1 MATTIFTPSM
11 LRNGT
16 RGVPEIP
23 AGAVGETKFVMEVT
37 IPSDGYA
44 ITLFM
49 NTTGGGGGFGNN
61 YNVDWGDGNTDSGN
75 TGDVSHTYD
84 TGTYDIKVDGVWAP
98 HLYTNVALRSVVTK
112 LKNWGKD
119 TTTFTAFG
127 ETFRNFTNMEYE
139 DTDYP
144 TLSLGVVPTADAN
157 YTFLSVPTNT
167 FTGVLDISNWDYSG
181 LTFRLY
187 SPFGSSFQS
196 AAGLTWVGKTINASS
211 VQQFASTFSNGLAD
225 GEGDININN
234 ITWTNN
240 SSFFSFLQ
248 QAKGINNINNWTL
261 RNSGAISM
269 KRFIYNAHMKKGV
282 TTLDLS
288 GWSNTANITDMQDAF
303 RNIGFHDSGGA
314 QTTGILDLTGWDFT
328 GVTTFYFCFYF
339 SKFTEI
345 RGLSGLNTIT
355 AANLTGNNCA
365 YMFSLTQNLSFDTY
379 DFPATGFF
387 NNLGNCTNFTAMFQQ
402 CGYNRGVGNYGKA
415 PNGIAGLDSSGAT
428 NLGSMFYRARFD
440 TPIDI
445 SSWDLSS
452 ITAMANTFRETK
464 GTTTLD
470 FSNSGFTVLN
480 NMNSVI
486 RQNSDVTTVTFGSGA
501 SSNDFSNV
509 TTWTHAFYLANGL
522 TSLEFPTN
530 ISFASV
536 TSAGMA
542 NFLTGGT
549 MTDAQYDNLL
559 VRFEAT
565 NSVNPG
571 GAWRV
576 NAYYTLGGAGET
588 ARTALIARGWTF
600 TDLGGR

>member
-44 ITLFM
+44 ITLTM
-49 NTTGGGGGFGNN
+49 NGTGGGGFGNN

-84 TGTYDIKVDGVWAP
+84 TGTYDIKVDGIWAP
-98 HLYTNVALRSVVTK
+98 HLHTNSAIRSVVTK

-119 TTTFTAFG
+119 TTTFTALG
-127 ETFRNFTNMEYE
+127 ETFRSFTNMEYE
-139 DTDYP
+139 ATDYP

-167 FTGVLDISNWDYSG
+167 FTGVLDLSNWDLSG
-181 LTFRLY
+181 TTSTMT

-196 AAGLTWVGKTINASS
+196 AAGLTMVGNTINASS
-211 VQQFASTFSNGLAD
+211 TSQFASTFSGGLTD

-234 ITWTNN
+234 IIWTN
-240 SSFFSFLQ
+240 SITFFSFLHT
-248 QAKGINNINNWTL
+248 AKGINNINNWTL
-261 RNSGAISM
+261 RASGTVTI
-269 KRFIYNAHMKKGV
+269 KRLVYNGHMKKGV

-288 GWSNTANITDMQDAF
+288 GWSNTANITSMQETF
-303 RNIGFHDSGGA
+303 RNVDFFDSGGA

-328 GVTTFYFCFYF
+328 GATTFYFCFYG

-355 AANLTGNNCA
+355 AANLTGNDTA
-365 YMFSLTQNLSFDTY
+365 YMFGQTTDISFDTY

-387 NNLGNCTNFTAMFQQ
+387 NNLGNCTSFTSMFNS
-402 CGYNRGVGNYGKA
+402 CGYGRGVGNYGKA
-415 PNGIAGLDSSGAT
+415 PNGIDGLDSSNCT
-428 NLGSMFYRARFD
+428 SMQNMFYRARFD
-440 TPIDI
+440 TSIDV
-445 SSWDLSS
+445 SSWDLSK
-452 ITAMANTFRETK
+452 ITTLQQFMFGMK

-470 FSNSGFTVLN
+470 FSNSGFTNALTT
-480 NMNSVI
+480 M
-486 RQNSDVTTVTFGSGA
+486 SDSFRSTELTTVTFGSGT
-501 SSNDFSNV
+501 SSNDFSGV
-509 TTWTHAFYLANGL
+509 TSWARVFNDTDDL

-530 ISFASV
+530 MSFASV
-536 TSAGMA
+536 TSGGMT
-542 NFLTGGT
+542 NFLTDGT

-559 VRFEAT
+559 IRFEAT

>member
-1 MATTIFTPSM
+1 MATTTFTPSM

-16 RGVPEIP
+16 RGVPGIP

-75 TGDVSHTYD
+75 TGNVSHTYD

-139 DTDYP
+139 ATDYP
-144 TLSLGVVPTADAN
+144 TLSLGVVPSADAN

-167 FTGVLDISNWDYSG
+167 FTGVLDLSNWDYSG
-181 LTFRLY
+181 LTGTMY
-187 SPFGSSFQS
+187 GPFSSGFQS
-196 AAGLTWVGKTINASS
+196 AVGLTMIGKTINASS
-211 VQQFASTFSNGLAD
+211 VQQFASTFAGGLTD
-225 GEGDININN
+225 GEGDINVNN

-240 SSFFSFLQ
+240 SSFFNYFNS
-248 QAKGINNINNWTL
+248 AKGINNINNWTL
-261 RNSGAISM
+261 KASGTVSI
-269 KRFIYNAHMKKGV
+269 KRLVYNGHMKKGV

-288 GWSNTANITDMQDAF
+288 GWSNTANITDIAEAF
-303 RNIGFHDSGGA
+303 RNVDFFDSGGA
-314 QTTGILDLTGWDFT
+314 QTTGILDLTGWDFSN
-328 GVTTFYFCFYF
+328 VTTLYFLFYG
-339 SKFTEI
+339 SKFSEI
-345 RGLSGLNTIT
+345 RGLSGLNTVT
-355 AANLTGNNCA
+355 AAKILGTEAA
-365 YMFSLTQNLSFDTY
+365 YMFGQTTDISFDTY

-387 NNLGNCTNFTAMFQQ
+387 DKLGNCTSFTSMFNS
-402 CGYNRGVGNYGKA
+402 CGYGRGVGNYGKA
-415 PNGIAGLDSSGAT
+415 PNGIDGLDSSNCT
-428 NLGSMFYRARFD
+428 SMQNMFYRARFD
-440 TPIDI
+440 TSIDV
-445 SSWDLSS
+445 SSWDLSK
-452 ITAMANTFRETK
+452 ITTLQQFMFGTR

-470 FSNSGFTVLN
+470 FSNSGFTNALTT
-480 NMNSVI
+480 M
-486 RQNSDVTTVTFGSGA
+486 SDSFRSTELTTVTFGSGT
-501 SSNDFSNV
+501 SSNDFSGV
-509 TTWTHAFYLANGL
+509 TSWTRVFNDTDDL

-530 ISFASV
+530 MSFASV
-536 TSAGMA
+536 TSGGMA
-542 NFLTGGT
+542 NFLTDGT
-549 MTDAQYDNLL
+549 MTDVQYDNLL

-571 GAWRV
+571 GAFRV

-600 TDLGGR
+600 TDKGGR